1 MKKKRQ
7 KTPKAKGITRIDD
20 PGRHG
25 VGWYARVVFR
35 GKTSSKYFAD
45 GAHGGTRGAF
55 LKALT
60 WRNETEK
67 KVGKPR
73 TDRTFAAPGER
84 SSTGILGVY
93 QQKRSY
99 VVAWTPTP
107 GVLRREFISI
117 DRYGREGALQRAI
130 ALRRKRERELYGR
143 AVSDASALR
152 RRVRA
157 TAQTKRPRP
166 RRRAKL
172 QKRPHRRLSQA
183 TRKRSR
189 TRRR

>member
-1 MKKKRQ
+1 VKKKRQ

-35 GKTSSKYFAD
+35 GITKSKYFAD

-55 LKALT
+55 LKALA

-67 KVGKPR
+67 EVGKPR

-84 SSTGILGVY
+84 SPTGILGVY
-93 QQKRSY
+93 QQKKSY

-107 GVLRREFISI
+107 GVLRRQFVSI

-130 ALRRKRERELYGR
+130 TLRRQRERELYGS
-143 AVSDASALR
+143 AVSNVKAIR
-152 RRVRA
+152 
-157 TAQTKRPRP
+157 K
-166 RRRAKL
+166 RRAK
-172 QKRPHRRLSQA
+172 P
-183 TRKRSR
+183 RKKSRR